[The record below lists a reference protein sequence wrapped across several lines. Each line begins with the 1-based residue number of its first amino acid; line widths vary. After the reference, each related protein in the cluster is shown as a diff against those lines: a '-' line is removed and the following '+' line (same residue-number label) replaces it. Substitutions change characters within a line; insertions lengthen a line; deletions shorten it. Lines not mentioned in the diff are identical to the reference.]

1 MPLARHARPDGDRL
15 GEQPWARATRTPGSA
30 SRPARPPSSA
40 SSRRCAP
47 PSAPRSSATSAGSAG
62 CSRSPST
69 ATPTRSSCRSTDG
82 VGTKALIAQA
92 TGRFDTIGVDLVAM
106 CVDDIV
112 CQGAEP
118 LFFLDYIAV
127 GKLDPDHIEQ
137 LVEGV
142 AHGCRQAGC
151 ALIGGEM
158 AEHPGAMDP
167 GEFDLVGFAVG
178 VVERDRLITGE
189 HVQRG
194 DVLIGLPSPGLRSNG
209 YSLARKVLLES
220 AGRDL
225 HDPAW
230 SGAPPQPRRRAA
242 RAVGRLRARHRG
254 AAPPRRRAGHRPHHR
269 RRAPRQ
275 PRARAARRRATRA
288 STRGTWEAPR
298 IFGEIQRLGE
308 VSDDEMRK
316 VFNLGIGMVVVV
328 AADEV
333 HRTLDLLRTEGH
345 RAVRDRARSSAGHGQ
360 VRFEL
365 SVAMT
370 VGPRRPRRPPARA
383 QRAHRRLHPEERQA
397 ELVVHR
403 RQADDLPGRRHA
415 ARRRRRARGHP
426 RRRHGDRRA
435 HDGRRRGGLRHRGHR
450 RHPRAGSCAASAC
463 ARRSRTTAAAAA
475 SPARWSPA
483 TGW

>member
-1 MPLARHARPDGDRL
+1 MGTSYEDAGV
-15 GEQPWARATRTPGSA
+15 SI
-30 SRPARPPSSA
+30 
-40 SSRRCAP
+40 
-47 PSAPRSSATSAGSAG
+47 SAGEVAVERIKSKV
-62 CSRSPST
+62 RSTFRPEVIGDIGGFGGLFEFAQHRYSH
-69 ATPTRSSCRSTDG
+69 PVLVSSTDG

-142 AHGCRQAGC
+142 ALGCRQAGC

-178 VVERDRLITGE
+178 VAERDRLITGE
-189 HVQRG
+189 HVGRG

-209 YSLARKVLLES
+209 YSLARKVLLQS

-225 HDPAW
+225 QDPAW
-230 SGAPPQPRRRAA
+230 PGAHHSLADELLVPSVVYAPAIATLLRHVDV
-242 RAVGRLRARHRG
+242 RAVAHITGGGLPGNLARVLPEG
-254 AAPPRRRAGHRPHHR
+254 AGAVVDTH
-269 RRAPRQ
+269 
-275 PRARAARRRATRA
+275 
-288 STRGTWEAPR
+288 TWEAPR

-328 AADEV
+328 AEEEA
-333 HRTLDLLRTEGH
+333 HRSLDLLRTEGH
-345 RAVRDRARSSAGHGQ
+345 RAAEIGRVTAGNGQ
-360 VRFEL
+360 VAFE
-365 SVAMT
+365 
-370 VGPRRPRRPPARA
+370 
-383 QRAHRRLHPEERQA
+383 
-397 ELVVHR
+397 
-403 RQADDLPGRRHA
+403 
-415 ARRRRRARGHP
+415 
-426 RRRHGDRRA
+426 
-435 HDGRRRGGLRHRGHR
+435 
-450 RHPRAGSCAASAC
+450 
-463 ARRSRTTAAAAA
+463 
-475 SPARWSPA
+475 
-483 TGW
+483 